1 VFGSLGSLVA
11 AFKLPDL
18 RKRILFVFLMFGVF
32 VIGVHI
38 PSPGITRKGMA
49 ALERMVGEYGFLGLF
64 DVFSG
69 GAFRRFS
76 ILAMSITPY
85 INASIIF
92 QLLGIALPRIH
103 QMMKEG
109 GPEGQK
115 KISQWTRY
123 LTMVLAAF
131 QATGLCFWL
140 RSAGVITFA
149 PFQLFSIVL
158 ALTAGTAF
166 LMWMGNQITDKGI
179 GNGVSLVIF
188 CGIVMRMP
196 YEVGLTF
203 QSLRAGTIHWWNAAA
218 LLAVWIATVAGVIVI
233 QQGQRKIPLQH
244 AKRVVGTRIYGGASS
259 SFPIRVNQAGVI
271 PIIFAI
277 AIALFPGQIASMMGH
292 APEGTLAQRAG
303 ELLVLL
309 TNWLNPASSE
319 IWPKVIGS
327 LWYFLLVVFFTYFYT
342 AVTFNVPDV
351 SDNLKKYG
359 SFIPGIRPG
368 KPTEQFLDRVLSR
381 ITLAGAI
388 FLGVIALLSYYIPGL
403 TGVHS
408 FTVVGGTSLLI
419 LVAVALETMQQIEAH
434 LVMRQYE
441 GFIR

>member
-1 VFGSLGSLVA
+1 MLGSLGSLLA
-11 AFKLPDL
+11 AFKFPDL

-32 VIGVHI
+32 VIGLHI
-38 PSPGITRKGMA
+38 PVPGITRAGMMR
-49 ALERMVGEYGFLGLF
+49 LEQLVESLGFLGLF
-64 DVFSG
+64 DIFSG
-69 GAFRRFS
+69 GAFRKFS
-76 ILAMSITPY
+76 VLAMSITPY

-92 QLLGIALPRIH
+92 QLLGIAVPRIH

-123 LTMVLAAF
+123 LTMILAAF
-131 QATGLCFWL
+131 QAFGICFWL
-140 RSAGVITFA
+140 RSQKPPIIEFG
-149 PFQLFSIVL
+149 PFQLISMVL

-188 CGIVMRMP
+188 CGIVIRMP
-196 YEVGLTF
+196 SEVSLTWRAW
-203 QSLRAGTIHWWNAAA
+203 SAGTVRWWNVGA
-218 LLAVWIATVAGVIVI
+218 LLLVWVFTVAAIITI

-244 AKRVVGTRIYGGASS
+244 AKRVVGTRVYGGAST

-277 AIALFPGQIASMMGH
+277 AIALFPAQIASMMEN
-292 APEGTLAQRAG
+292 APPGFAHNIGAFLVPITSFFSPGNSIAG
-303 ELLVLL
+303 S
-309 TNWLNPASSE
+309 AF
-319 IWPKVIGS
+319 
-327 LWYFLLVVFFTYFYT
+327 YFLLVVFFTYFYT

-368 KPTEQFLDRVLSR
+368 KPTESFLDKVLTR
-381 ITLAGAI
+381 ITLGGAI
-388 FLGVIALLSYYIPGL
+388 FLGVIALLSYYVPEL
-403 TGVHS
+403 TGVSS
-408 FTVVGGTSLLI
+408 FRSVVGGTSLLI
-419 LVAVALETMQQIEAH
+419 LVGVALETMQQIEAH